1 MRSRRWTR
9 VCPTT
14 VGIVA
19 ALMLVLT
26 GCGRTFAPK
35 QGMLI
40 YHKELPAADRAVEDA
55 RKAGKATQC
64 PAEFREAEGLRDQA
78 YLVYWSCR
86 TNEAIDLANKAI
98 AKANAL
104 CPVKAAPAPP
114 PPPPAP
120 APAPPPPPPSPTVTL
135 SANPSSVQRGACST
149 LTWSSTNASSTS
161 IDQGVGSVP
170 TSGSRQV
177 CPTATTP
184 YQIVATGAGGSA
196 QASTSVTVTAP
207 PPPPPAPKVIDKLTL
222 HVNFDFDKAV
232 IRNADVP
239 ELQKAVE
246 FLKKYPGAKISIEGH
261 TDDRGSVPYNL
272 KLSERRAV
280 SVKDWLVAH
289 GATDA
294 SRAQTVGH
302 GKANPI
308 ATNSTPEGRFQNRR
322 VEILI
327 LSE

>member
-1 MRSRRWTR
+1 
-9 VCPTT
+9 
-14 VGIVA
+14 
-19 ALMLVLT
+19 
-26 GCGRTFAPK
+26 
-35 QGMLI
+35 MLI
-40 YHKELPAADRAVEDA
+40 YHKELAAADRAVEDA
-55 RKAGKATQC
+55 RKSGKAAQC
-64 PAEFREAEGLRDQA
+64 PAEFREAEALRDQA
-78 YLVYWSCR
+78 YLTYWSCR
-86 TNEAIDLANKAI
+86 TDEAIGLANQAL

-120 APAPPPPPPSPTVTL
+120 APPPPPPPAPSATL
-135 SANPSSVQRGACST
+135 SADPSSIQRGACST
-149 LTWSSTNASSTS
+149 LTWSSTNASSAS
-161 IDQGVGSVP
+161 IDPAVGNVP

-177 CPTATTP
+177 CPTSTTQ
-184 YQIVATGAGGSA
+184 YKIVATGAGGSA

-239 ELQKAVE
+239 ELQKAVD
-246 FLKKYPGAKISIEGH
+246 FLKKYPNSKISIEGH
-261 TDDRGSVPYNL
+261 TDDRGTVPYNL
-272 KLSERRAV
+272 KLSERRAIA
-280 SVKDWLVAH
+280 VKDWLVAR

-294 SRAQTVGH
+294 SHAQTVGH